1 MKILVPDT
9 IRLDLDEERAT
20 GPGTAG
26 TGSGAPGPA
35 GHEPAGRT
43 RLADEVVEYDA
54 AAPLPVA
61 HRDAEVLVA
70 WANSPENLADA
81 AANLPR
87 LRWVQTL
94 AAGPDAILAAGF
106 APEVVVTNGRSLHDG
121 PVAEH
126 ALALTLAAVRRLDR
140 AGAAQREH
148 RWDTALGREQG
159 DPATSGRFTL
169 AGAHVTIWGFGS
181 IAAAL
186 APLYRALGAHVT
198 GVASTAGERSGFPVV
213 TDEDLPGVLAT
224 TDVLV
229 SLLPA
234 LPATRHAFD
243 AARIA
248 QLPDHAWFVNVGRGA
263 TVDEGALVAALHEG
277 RLGGAAL
284 DVAEAE
290 PLPAGSPLWD
300 TPRTIIT
307 PHVAGG
313 RPQGASGLVREN
325 LENLRAGRP
334 LRNVVPR

>member
-9 IRLDLDEERAT
+9 IALDLA
-20 GPGTAG
+20 PGHG
-26 TGSGAPGPA
+26 TPADQDGSGS
-35 GHEPAGRT
+35 
-43 RLADEVVEYDA
+43 ADEIVEYDP
-54 AAPLPVA
+54 AAPLPA
-61 HRDAEVLVA
+61 EHRDAEVLVA
-70 WANSPENLADA
+70 WTNSPENLADA
-81 AANLPR
+81 AAHLPG

-140 AGAAQREH
+140 LGAAQREH
-148 RWDTALGREQG
+148 RWDSAMVDEQA

-169 AGAHVTIWGFGS
+169 HGARVTIWGFGS
-181 IAAAL
+181 IASAL
-186 APLYRALGAHVT
+186 APLYEALGAHVT
-198 GVASTAGERSGFPVV
+198 GVASTTGERFGFPVV
-213 TDEDLPGVLAT
+213 TDEDLPRVLAT

-234 LPATRHAFD
+234 VPATRHAFD
-243 AARIA
+243 AALID

-263 TVDEGALVAALHEG
+263 TVDEGALVDALRDG

-284 DVAEAE
+284 DVTETE
-290 PLPAGSPLWD
+290 PLPSDSPLWD
-300 TPRTIIT
+300 APRTIIT

-313 RPQGASGLVREN
+313 RPQGASALVREN